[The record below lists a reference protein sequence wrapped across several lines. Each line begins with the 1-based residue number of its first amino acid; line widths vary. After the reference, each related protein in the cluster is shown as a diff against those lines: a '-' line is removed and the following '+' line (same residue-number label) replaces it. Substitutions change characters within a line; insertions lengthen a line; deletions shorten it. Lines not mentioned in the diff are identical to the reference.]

1 MQDQNDFNQ
10 NNSID
15 PSFLPKDS
23 NLYVRTMN
31 SDLNNLKNQGGEAL
45 PYAQDPVTIKNSPQ
59 IPAAPETPIN
69 IPAADTNV
77 AAPQVPFEQPI
88 PVNQPPLE
96 STPQSIPDFSNI
108 NSTIDPL
115 PSVDA
120 IPNPPAPTANTPF
133 VENSFVAP
141 SVEQPQSDSLMSCP
155 IDNAPAVPD
164 YSKMAS
170 PSFGSEQDPA
180 MPNAEAPLFPSQ
192 ELENQ
197 ISKETPSLNN
207 SLQTDNLSS
216 DLNNLISPEGF
227 SPISNVDPNT
237 TKPGQKNK
245 LMLPII
251 ILGVLILFIVAYL
264 IIRPSFFK
272 PRVNVENIPGNN
284 LLTPATTASTTKPNP
299 FLMVK
304 NDFTQSNLNID
315 ISRSAEVV
323 KQITDEAKTLGENQS
338 FKIITPKIKDQFL
351 TSQEILNAFVTNVPS
366 DLSANIESP
375 YLLYTYYGE
384 FKPALGIVF
393 SINPASTEKVA
404 QTLLG

>member
-59 IPAAPETPIN
+59 VPAIPEVPIN
-69 IPAADTNV
+69 IPSADTNII
-77 AAPQVPFEQPI
+77 APQVPFDQPI
-88 PVNQPPLE
+88 AINQPPTE
-96 STPQSIPDFSNI
+96 SMPQSIPDFSNI
-108 NSTIDPL
+108 NSSANPT
-115 PSVDA
+115 PSIDA
-120 IPNPPAPTANTPF
+120 IPNQTPPAANIPF
-133 VENSFVAP
+133 AENSFVDPGA
-141 SVEQPQSDSLMSCP
+141 EQPQFTEPTSCP
-155 IDNAPAVPD
+155 INNTPAVPD
-164 YSKMAS
+164 YSKMAA

-245 LMLPII
+245 LMFPII

-393 SINPASTEKVA
+393 SINPANTEKVA

>member
-1 MQDQNDFNQ
+1 MQDQNEFNKD
-10 NNSID
+10 NSID

-31 SDLNNLKNQGGEAL
+31 SDLNNLKSQGGEAL
-45 PYAQDPVTIKNSPQ
+45 PYAQEPVSIKNPPQ
-59 IPAAPETPIN
+59 VPIAPEAPIN
-69 IPAADTNV
+69 IPAVDTNV

-108 NSTIDPL
+108 NSTIDPT

-141 SVEQPQSDSLMSCP
+141 SVEQPQLDSPMSCP
-155 IDNAPAVPD
+155 IDNTPAVPD
-164 YSKMAS
+164 YSKMSS
-170 PSFGSEQDPA
+170 PSFGSEQGPV
-180 MPNAEAPLFPSQ
+180 MPN
-192 ELENQ
+192 
-197 ISKETPSLNN
+197 IETPSLSNSTFGNETPTEVPDLNN
-207 SLQTDNLSS
+207 SLETANLSS

-227 SPISNVDPNT
+227 SPIANVDPNG
-237 TKPGQKNK
+237 TKPDQKNK
-245 LMLPII
+245 LMIPII
-251 ILGVLILFIVAYL
+251 ALGVLILIIVAYL

-272 PRVNVENIPGNN
+272 PRVSIENVPNNN
-284 LLTPATTASTTKPNP
+284 LLTPAATVSTTKPSP

-351 TSQEILNAFVTNVPS
+351 TSQEILNAFVANAPA
-366 DLSANIESP
+366 DLSANIEAP

-393 SINPASTEKVA
+393 SISPTNTEKVA